1 MKHFIKRIVLLL
13 VGLVLFS
20 LGIVITIKA
29 NIGYAPWEVFHV
41 GLAITTGLSIG
52 TISIIIGAVIVI
64 ILLLLR
70 EKLGFGTIFNI
81 ILIGIIIDV
90 IFPYIPLGETLITG
104 IIMMLAGIFII
115 SVGTCLYLKA
125 AFGAGPRDGLMVV
138 LSRRTRR
145 SVGFCR
151 FAMEFVVTI
160 IGFFFGGMVGAGTV
174 LFVIA
179 IGFFIQM
186 TFKLFR
192 FDATAVR
199 HETMLD
205 TYTLLKNARRL

>member
-1 MKHFIKRIVLLL
+1 
-13 VGLVLFS
+13 
-20 LGIVITIKA
+20 
-29 NIGYAPWEVFHV
+29 
-41 GLAITTGLSIG
+41 
-52 TISIIIGAVIVI
+52 
-64 ILLLLR
+64 
-70 EKLGFGTIFNI
+70 
-81 ILIGIIIDV
+81 
-90 IFPYIPLGETLITG
+90 
-104 IIMMLAGIFII
+104 
-115 SVGTCLYLKA
+115 
-125 AFGAGPRDGLMVV
+125 
-138 LSRRTRR
+138 
-145 SVGFCR
+145 
-151 FAMEFVVTI
+151 MEFVVTI